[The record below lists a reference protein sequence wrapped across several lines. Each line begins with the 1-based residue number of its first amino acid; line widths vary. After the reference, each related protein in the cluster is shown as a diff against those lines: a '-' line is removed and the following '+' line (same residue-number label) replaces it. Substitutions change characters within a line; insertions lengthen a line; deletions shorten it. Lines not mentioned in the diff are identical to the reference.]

1 MKLLYCAR
9 MCRNDLLNPIG
20 HLACSIT
27 NWDKHCDRILHR
39 LMCYVNCTLHLRK
52 VGWVNDEK
60 EEIGVHLYADADFAG
75 CKRTGRSTS
84 GGFLCMGGPDTF
96 FPIQAISRKQTAVS
110 HSTPEAEIV
119 AADLSV
125 RTIGVPSLSLWDKLF
140 DQDVVCLFH
149 EDNAA
154 MIQVCKTGKNPT
166 MRHMGRT
173 HRVDVL
179 WLHERFKEPWLHLF
193 YTESKMMRADIFT
206 KGFDQPEKWGHAL
219 DLINNIDFLLYTS
232 DAAD

>member
-1 MKLLYCAR
+1 
-9 MCRNDLLNPIG
+9 
-20 HLACSIT
+20 
-27 NWDKHCDRILHR
+27 
-39 LMCYVNCTLHLRK
+39 

-140 DQDVVCLFH
+140 DRDVVCLFH

-154 MIQVCKTGKNPT
+154 MIQVCRTGKNPT

-219 DLINNIDFLLYTS
+219 DLINHIDPKSFFRHRAASEVTTFERKLPAAPGGGHHRSLLVQLSLLWLTWFLKKILN
-232 DAAD
+232 